1 MTMTAPLAYSVPFR
15 LDRSR
20 GPRLPRLVN
29 DGTEVVSSLRV
40 TLIGSG
46 LLVPVASASLRPGQ
60 SIALSVIAPELV
72 ASSIAVV
79 RWFRP
84 SREEYLWRFSF

>member
-1 MTMTAPLAYSVPFR
+1 MSVTAATAYRVPFR

-20 GPRLPRLVN
+20 GPRVLRLVN
-29 DGTEVVSSLRV
+29 DGHESVSGLRV
-40 TLIGSG
+40 TLLGSG
-46 LLVPVASASLRPGQ
+46 LLVPVSAGVLRPGE
-60 SIALSVIAPELV
+60 SMAVSVIGPDLV

>member
-1 MTMTAPLAYSVPFR
+1 MTATVPLAYGVPFR

-20 GPRLPRLVN
+20 GPRIIRLVN
-29 DGTEVVSSLRV
+29 DGHEIVSSLRV
-40 TLIGSG
+40 TLLGSG
-46 LLVPVASASLRPGQ
+46 LLVPVCSSALGPGQ
-60 SIALSVIAPELV
+60 SMALSVIGPELV
-72 ASSIAVV
+72 SSSIAVV

>member
-1 MTMTAPLAYSVPFR
+1 MTVTAPTAYSVPFR

-20 GPRLPRLVN
+20 GPRIVRLVN
-29 DGTEVVSSLRV
+29 DGTETVSSLRV
-40 TLIGSG
+40 TLLGSG
-46 LLVPVASASLRPGQ
+46 LLVPVCSSTLAPGQ
-60 SIALSVIAPELV
+60 SVALSVIGPELV